1 MKLAIQGHETRG
13 KEVIQ
18 LLEMLGG
25 VNIHN
30 YVGTTNEYYAID
42 NNKIC
47 TIYISVAKIDN
58 CVTFTL
64 EDFEEKFPYKV
75 GDKVTLDKS
84 PCIITGMSWY
94 CDDVIYYVKG
104 DGFSKGV
111 CSTDKDLQPYEEET
125 NMETDCKNCGLHY
138 GSVRCFD
145 MDYCPNNKPKSYAVG
160 LKDGK
165 VIECGVNMKD
175 NKTTDSRIDFSLT
188 ERVELDLGDTH
199 EVVVENGKTYV
210 VKKKPT
216 YPKTY
221 EECCEVLGISRH
233 DVEIDLPQ
241 PYQQKMFN
249 LFKLHICRDAYWRL
263 YGEEKGLGKS
273 WKPDWREKRYII
285 YRNQDNIIGGC
296 REAGFVEHHI
306 FEFPIREM
314 RDTFKENFNEE
325 IEMCK
330 ELL

>member
-1 MKLAIQGHETRG
+1 MKLAIKGHYERD

-18 LLEMLGG
+18 LLETLGG
-25 VNIHN
+25 VNVFN
-30 YVGTTNEYYAID
+30 LEGSMNGYCYYI
-42 NNKIC
+42 NNSNI
-47 TIYISVAKIDN
+47 IYSCLST
-58 CVTFTL
+58 CVENFIVYSIG
-64 EDFEEKFPYKV
+64 EFEKKFPYKI
-75 GDKVTLDKS
+75 GDKVIYEDKIREITKMVWEEQTNTIAYKLDDKL
-84 PCIITGMSWY
+84 Y
-94 CDDVIYYVKG
+94 CNVI
-104 DGFSKGV
+104 D
-111 CSTDKDLQPYEEET
+111 DLQPYKEET
-125 NMETDCKNCGLHY
+125 NM
-138 GSVRCFD
+138 
-145 MDYCPNNKPKSYAVG
+145 DYCPHNQPKSYAVG
-160 LKDGK
+160 LKD
-165 VIECGVNMKD
+165 
-175 NKTTDSRIDFSLT
+175 NKATGSRIDFSLT
-188 ERVELDLGDTH
+188 ERIELDLGDTH

-273 WKPDWREKRYII
+273 WEPDWREKRYII

-314 RDTFKENFNEE
+314 RDDFKENFNEE
-325 IEMCK
+325 IEICK